1 MNKKIPYGDPLH
13 TEVKADTYFA
23 SLEAEIRES
32 LKDEEL
38 RRDLVRQMAT
48 KLLTRHG
55 TVKSLPQ
62 SYNYIP
68 RGNPQ
73 QCYVEFSDALID
85 GVAAIIMD
93 ELRTKAK

>member
-13 TEVKADTYFA
+13 TEAKADTYFA

-38 RRDLVRQMAT
+38 RRHLVRQMAT
-48 KLLTRHG
+48 KLLDRHAK
-55 TVKSLPQ
+55 VSAIPH
-62 SYNYIP
+62 SYNFAGH
-68 RGNPQ
+68 GNPQ
-73 QCYVEFSDALID
+73 NCFVEFSDALID

>member
-1 MNKKIPYGDPLH
+1 VGDV
-13 TEVKADTYFA
+13 EVKADTYFA
-23 SLEAEIRES
+23 SLETEIRES

-55 TVKSLPQ
+55 KVRALQHSAGFVSK
-62 SYNYIP
+62 
-68 RGNPQ
+68 GNPEH
-73 QCYVEFSDALID
+73 CYVEFSDALID

-93 ELRTKAK
+93 ELRKGAK